1 MHDGKEEKNPSHCFL
16 SHDIYQCDKVWIS
29 LQHHHYHL
37 CICKKWRCCNFHDHV
52 DIIPP
57 SDSSSRWT
65 KNVWQAEKC
74 SIRSRKEKKRHNP
87 FQNNQ
92 RWHVSI
98 LKSKHISSALTLPA
112 NIDIYLFW
120 LLVILETTSSQSSL
134 GEKKSVWLQPRQE
147 QESKKQKKWQSLIGN
162 ILTDIFLFPM
172 VPNKKPIW
180 R

>member
-1 MHDGKEEKNPSHCFL
+1 MHDGKEEKYPSHCFL

-87 FQNNQ
+87 ISKQSTVTRFNFEIKT
-92 RWHVSI
+92 HFFCTDFA
-98 LKSKHISSALTLPA
+98 SKHW
-112 NIDIYLFW
+112 YLF
-120 LLVILETTSSQSSL
+120 ILIIRNIGSIIFPIITWGKEVCLASAATRT
-134 GEKKSVWLQPRQE
+134 R
-147 QESKKQKKWQSLIGN
+147 KQKAKKVTESHWKHIN
-162 ILTDIFLFPM
+162 RHICM